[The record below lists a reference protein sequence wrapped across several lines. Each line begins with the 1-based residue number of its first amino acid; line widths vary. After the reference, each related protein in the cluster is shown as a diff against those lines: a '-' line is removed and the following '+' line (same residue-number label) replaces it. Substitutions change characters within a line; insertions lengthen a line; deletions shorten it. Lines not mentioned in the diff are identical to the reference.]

1 MQNRIHHLGRDERGM
16 SFVFVGIGLT
26 AFIAATTLAIDVG
39 MFMNARTQAQN
50 SADAGALAG
59 VTALFFNDY
68 NNRSAGGPAVQS
80 ALSAA
85 TANKVIFQ
93 TPSVLPADVT
103 FPLSPEGKDNR
114 VKVDVFRTSDRGAAV
129 PTLMGSMFGV
139 RTVNIAAT
147 ATAEATPANAMTCVK
162 PFMIPDKWEE
172 HQTPLWDPNDTF
184 DHYDKKGNS
193 IPDPDVYIPV
203 RNCPTCKDNTAYTGY
218 SVKNDKGTLLV
229 LRAGTSDQINPSFY
243 YSWKMPDDIG
253 GDFYRENIANCNQ
266 SMMHWFDPMTQE
278 PGDKTGPTIQGIQAL
293 IDKDP
298 GAYWQSGD
306 SGGCNCVKNSKYA
319 GQSPRV
325 FPIPLYD
332 PEYYALGKKNGRPA
346 DFRVAQFLG
355 FFADHVSGNQI
366 YGYVTNVTGIVDING
381 GTVPAGLFPVSIR
394 LVE

>member
-1 MQNRIHHLGRDERGM
+1 MGNRILHLGRDERGM
-16 SFVFVGIGLT
+16 SLVFVGIGLT

-50 SADAGALAG
+50 SADSGALAG
-59 VTALFFNDY
+59 VTALYFNDY

-85 TANKVIFQ
+85 KVNKVIFES
-93 TPSVLPADVT
+93 PSVLPADVT
-103 FPLSPEGKDNR
+103 FPLSPAGLNNR
-114 VKVDVFRTSDRGAAV
+114 VKVDVFRTAARGDAV
-129 PTLMGSMFGV
+129 PTLIGSMFGV

-172 HQTPLWDPNDTF
+172 HQTPPWDPNDTYN
-184 DHYDKKGNS
+184 HYDKKGNV

-218 SVKNDKGTLLV
+218 SVKNDKGLRLV
-229 LRAGTSDQINPSFY
+229 LRAGTGDNINPSFY
-243 YSWKMPDDIG
+243 YSWKMPDDVG
-253 GDFYRENIANCNQ
+253 GNFYRQNIENCNQ

-278 PGDKTGPTIQGIQAL
+278 PGDMTGPTIQGIQAL

-306 SGGCNCVKNSKYA
+306 NGGCNCVKNSKYA

-332 PEYYALGKKNGRPA
+332 PEYYALGKKNGRVA

-355 FFADHVSGNQI
+355 FFADRVAGNQI